1 MGNAKLIHDLNLRLV
16 RMETE
21 RDNLLQELERLAR
34 ENGRLQAAVEAAQEV
49 VADHEDDLAKYPQV
63 MELARALAALEVSP
77 HGA

>member
-1 MGNAKLIHDLNLRLV
+1 M
-16 RMETE
+16 
-21 RDNLLQELERLAR
+21 LQELERLAR